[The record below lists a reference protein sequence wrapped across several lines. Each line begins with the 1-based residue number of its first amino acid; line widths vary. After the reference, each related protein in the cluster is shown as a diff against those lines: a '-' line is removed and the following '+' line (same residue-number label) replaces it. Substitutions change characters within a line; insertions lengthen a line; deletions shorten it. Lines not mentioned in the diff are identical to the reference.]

1 MCFTK
6 DCACEG
12 EQNLSQNTQASD
24 IFKKT
29 QLYTMN
35 LETIVV
41 RTTKWL
47 YVTPF
52 ILLLAAA
59 KRRLFVTDLRSFCR
73 STNVDKLPQHL
84 RLKGF
89 HFLSQRF
96 QAAFH
101 LLPIMADCI

>member
-1 MCFTK
+1 MCFMK

-35 LETIVV
+35 SETIVV
-41 RTTKWL
+41 RTTERL

-52 ILLLAAA
+52 ILLHAVA
-59 KRRLFVTDLRSFCR
+59 KRVCY
-73 STNVDKLPQHL
+73 
-84 RLKGF
+84 
-89 HFLSQRF
+89 
-96 QAAFH
+96 
-101 LLPIMADCI
+101 